1 MKAFPTDRLGVI
13 KDSRGIS
20 INEAQQDGM
29 DLRDYFAGKAM
40 QYFATDALFYGDDT
54 DEEYI
59 LTAKLCYRY
68 ADAMMEARK

>member
-1 MKAFPTDRLGVI
+1 MKAFPATTN
-13 KDSRGIS
+13 KDIYR
-20 INEAQQDGM
+20 DMMGM
-29 DLRDYFAGKAM
+29 DLRDYFAARAM
-40 QYFATDALFYGDDT
+40 QYFASDALFYGDDT